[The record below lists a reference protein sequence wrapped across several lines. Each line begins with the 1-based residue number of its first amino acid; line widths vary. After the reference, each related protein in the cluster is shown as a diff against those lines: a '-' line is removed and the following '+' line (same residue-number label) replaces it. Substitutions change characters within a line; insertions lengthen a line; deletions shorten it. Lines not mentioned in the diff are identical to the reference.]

1 MDEIASASGKD
12 PLEMRLQL
20 LSRSPRHKAVLALAA
35 EKAGWGTGLPKG
47 HASGLA
53 VHSSFGSFVAQVA
66 EVSIVNNEVKVHR
79 VVCAVDCGIA
89 VDPDQ
94 IAAQMESAVVYG
106 LTAAL
111 KGDISVK
118 NGRVEQAN
126 FHDFPLLRHDEM
138 PLVETHIVKSHVSPT
153 EIGEPGVPPIAA
165 AVANAV
171 FSLTGVMP
179 RKLPIKLN
187 TGGYIPA

>member
-1 MDEIASASGKD
+1 M
-12 PLEMRLQL
+12 
-20 LSRSPRHKAVLALAA
+20 
-35 EKAGWGTGLPKG
+35 
-47 HASGLA
+47 
-53 VHSSFGSFVAQVA
+53 HSSFGSFVAQVA
-66 EVSIVNNEVKVHR
+66 EVSIVNNKAKVHR
-79 VVCAVDCGIA
+79 VVCAVDCGIS

-111 KGDISVK
+111 KSYISVK

-126 FHDFPLLRHDEM
+126 FHDFRLLRHDEM
-138 PLVETHIVKSHVSPT
+138 PLVETHLVKNDVDPT
-153 EIGEPGVPPIAA
+153 GVGEPGVPPIAA

-179 RKLPIKLN
+179 RKLPIELN
-187 TGGYIPA
+187 SGGQHP